1 MLLGCYV
8 KLAGGGKEWM
18 TRGQGFRA
26 QAWEWHV
33 SLLQGLT
40 PMLGLVKSLDVRE
53 LKQQGLLGA

>member
-1 MLLGCYV
+1 MDD
-8 KLAGGGKEWM
+8 K
-18 TRGQGFRA
+18 GQGFRV

-40 PMLGLVKSLDVRE
+40 SMLGLVKSLDVRE